1 MFENFKPNFIFKSK
15 ALKQFNNINAT
26 VEERE
31 KIKKQIDLLKKINHE
46 NVIQYLDFFV
56 EPLGMNYSSFL
67 LTRYYKVIY
76 FFLNLFLF

>member
-1 MFENFKPNFIFKSK
+1 MFENFKSNFIYLKKNSSK

-26 VEERE
+26 KDERE

-56 EPLGMNYSSFL
+56 EPLGLNYSSYL

-76 FFLNLFLF
+76 FF